1 MPIRPLAAR
10 ITKLLP
16 VLVRY
21 GAGIGVRGLEV
32 VGKLGLYM
40 LAARSLGAHD
50 AGMFFLCLTWAGLAA
65 SIARMGLDRALT
77 RHVAAELAVGAG
89 RAARADVIS
98 GMIWSMLAS
107 LVAGALTYAVAQP
120 AALYLFAEPALAGP
134 FALAA
139 FAIPPLALSVM
150 VGSVLAGLQQ
160 GVLAQFV
167 QNALWPLLT
176 LVALVAFATKLD
188 ELLLAM
194 IASMTI
200 AGLAGLAPI
209 VRWFLRAGDAT
220 ASVAV
225 EGEGM
230 GAGMG
235 AAAALP
241 GLWRTALPLSVVE
254 IIQVSLVS
262 LPMLALGVFATPAEV
277 GAFSIAHR
285 ISMLILVVIMSIGAI
300 AAPSFAACHRRGE
313 IDELRRINRQT
324 RLVVLLFGLPGI
336 AVMALFPAT
345 LLNLIGPGFDIA
357 RTALIIM
364 AMGQLVSCLLPCQD
378 IVLAMTGHG
387 AYLRTLNLIQFITCV
402 VLGALLLPAFGASGA
417 ALVAAI
423 GVAQGAIGTT
433 LMLRRVMPGAF

>member
-1 MPIRPLAAR
+1 MPIRSLAAR
-10 ITKLLP
+10 VTKLLP

-21 GAGIGVRGLEV
+21 GTGIGVRGLEV

-89 RAARADVIS
+89 RAARADVMS
-98 GMIWSMLAS
+98 GMIWAMLAS
-107 LVAGALTYAVAQP
+107 LVAGALTYAVAQL
-120 AALYLFAEPALAGP
+120 AAHYLFGEPSLAEP
-134 FALAA
+134 FALGA

-150 VGSVLAGLQQ
+150 VGSVLAGLQR
-160 GVLAQFV
+160 GVLAQLI

-176 LVALVAFATKLD
+176 LLALVTFATGLD
-188 ELLLAM
+188 DLLLAM

-200 AGLAGLAPI
+200 AGVAGLVPI
-209 VRWFLRAGDAT
+209 VRWFRRADVAPV
-220 ASVAV
+220 SVAV
-225 EGEGM
+225 EGEGV
-230 GAGMG
+230 GP
-235 AAAALP
+235 AAALP

-262 LPMLALGVFATPAEV
+262 LPMLALGVFASPAEV

-285 ISMLILVVIMSIGAI
+285 ISMLILVVVMSIGAI

-313 IDELRRINRQT
+313 MEELRRINRQT

-336 AVMALFPAT
+336 AAMALFPGT

-387 AYLRTLNLIQFITCV
+387 AYLRTINLIQFITCI
-402 VLGALLLPAFGASGA
+402 VLGAVLLPAFGASGA